1 MRSLGQIDGRKP
13 TERFVAYLLTLKI
26 KTHIEGI
33 DEQAD
38 RWEVWIR
45 NEDQMAIAR
54 KELDEFLA
62 NPNDARYDAAM
73 KEATR
78 ILEAE
83 QRARQA
89 AAKNVRRMETS
100 GGSRLTGGRTPP
112 LTLTLCIL
120 AVIVS
125 LLSGFMTPRENNKWG
140 QTIINEL
147 SFVEPSALAS
157 SKGDPAASLKRGE
170 LWRVITP
177 IFMHG
182 SPLHLAMNI
191 LLLVSLGRLTERIQ
205 GTQKYALFILMLA
218 VFPNLLQGLSPE
230 WMRGSPN
237 FVGISGRRLWVVWLY
252 LDSIHAPS
260 RNGNRDPHADGG
272 DLCRHDR
279 ARIGGRNNGCS
290 SRLATCRPLP
300 SWRIA
305 SWNCRRLCIR
315 TEIENDILKCS
326 TFGVI
331 RCRAW

>member
-62 NPNDARYDAAM
+62 NPNDARYEAAM

-100 GGSRLTGGRTPP
+100 GGSRLTGGRIPP

-237 FVGISGRRLWVVWLY
+237 FVGISGVVYGLFGYIWIRSTLHPEMGIVIPMPMVVIFVGMIVLGLAVGITDAVPGWRL
-252 LDSIHAPS
+252 A
-260 RNGNRDPHADGG
+260 
-272 DLCRHDR
+272 DLCHL
-279 ARIGGRNNGCS
+279 GGLLVG
-290 SRLATCRPLP
+290 
-300 SWRIA
+300 IA
-305 SWNCRRLCIR
+305 VAYAS
-315 TEIENDILKCS
+315 EQK
-326 TFGVI
+326 
-331 RCRAW
+331 

>member
-45 NEDQMAIAR
+45 NEDQMAMAR

-62 NPNDARYDAAM
+62 NPNDARYEAAM

-100 GGSRLTGGRTPP
+100 GGSRLTGGRIPP

-237 FVGISGRRLWVVWLY
+237 FVGISGVVYGLFGYIWIRSTLHPEMGIVIPMPMVVIFVGMIVLGLAVGITDAVPGWRL
-252 LDSIHAPS
+252 A
-260 RNGNRDPHADGG
+260 
-272 DLCRHDR
+272 DLCHL
-279 ARIGGRNNGCS
+279 GGLLVG
-290 SRLATCRPLP
+290 
-300 SWRIA
+300 IA
-305 SWNCRRLCIR
+305 VAYAS
-315 TEIENDILKCS
+315 EQK
-326 TFGVI
+326 
-331 RCRAW
+331 